1 MKIVIGSDHAGFRY
15 KENAKKYFA
24 MTAEHTCI
32 DVGTDSEA
40 STDYPDYAVLAV
52 NALLSRKADMGILIC
67 GTGIGMSIAANK
79 FKGIRAAVCESTA
92 AAQLARLHNDAN
104 ILCIG
109 ERLTSWEKA
118 LEIIKTFLETS
129 FDDSERH
136 CRRVDKLNKLPQ

>member
-1 MKIVIGSDHAGFRY
+1 MRIVIGSDHAGFRY
-15 KENAKKYFA
+15 KENAKEYFA
-24 MTAEHTCI
+24 MTGEHICI

-52 NALLSRKADMGILIC
+52 NAILSRNADMGILIC

-79 FKGIRAAVCESTA
+79 FKEIRAAVCESIT
-92 AAQLARLHNDAN
+92 AAQLARQHNDAN

-109 ERLTSWEKA
+109 ERLTSWENA
-118 LEIIKTFLETS
+118 LEIIKTFLGTS
-129 FDDSERH
+129 FDGSERH